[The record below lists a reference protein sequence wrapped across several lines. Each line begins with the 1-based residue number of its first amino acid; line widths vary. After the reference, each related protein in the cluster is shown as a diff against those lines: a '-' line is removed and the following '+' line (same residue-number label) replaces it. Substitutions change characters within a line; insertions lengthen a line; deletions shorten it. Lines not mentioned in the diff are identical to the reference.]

1 VPDAEAE
8 REPWHCICS
17 EVTCQAGQPKGVK
30 HTLLRMKMDSHAP
43 FFRHSQEMASIDS
56 FRALRRHHD
65 PRCAMGAGYTTMDWF
80 SRSSW
85 WKDVYSRPC
94 FWRALWRLVDALRSR
109 QNIRLPELFMGER

>member
-1 VPDAEAE
+1 MCFD
-8 REPWHCICS
+8 
-17 EVTCQAGQPKGVK
+17 
-30 HTLLRMKMDSHAP
+30 
-43 FFRHSQEMASIDS
+43 SIDS